1 MRVGCERLQI
11 VFVQG
16 ADSVMSANAVLTG
29 VGSLRLE
36 GNCFFRCLSMQLVCF
51 KRGHLVV
58 AGLVKM
64 HH

>member
-1 MRVGCERLQI
+1 M
-11 VFVQG
+11 QG
-16 ADSVMSANAVLTG
+16 ADSVISANAVLAG

-36 GNCFFRCLSMQLVCF
+36 GKCFFWCLSMQLVCF

-64 HH
+64 HHS